1 MTVNLFENANL
12 SLHEIVEIMRDSL
25 NSSSKINI
33 AGSVNN
39 SLMKSHN
46 KDFNLFEN
54 NCRNILNL
62 WITRRSKLV

>member
-12 SLHEIVEIMRDSL
+12 SLGEIVEIMRDSL

-39 SLMKSHN
+39 FLMKSHN
-46 KDFNLFEN
+46 KTLTLLKIIVGIF
-54 NCRNILNL
+54 
-62 WITRRSKLV
+62 